1 MLKVFISM
9 GFRGRTDEFIFK
21 RRNSIKEI
29 LDHMFST
36 YELMDNFVK
45 DIPEVNN
52 ESVWC
57 LGDSIR
63 IMSNAD
69 IVVFDEDYKNFGGCL
84 IEEEIAKKYE
94 MFRMY
99 L

>member
-1 MLKVFISM
+1 MKIFISM
-9 GFRGRTDEFIFK
+9 GFKGRTDEFIFN
-21 RRNSIKEI
+21 RRDSIKEV

-69 IVVFDEDYKNFGGCL
+69 IVVFDEDFDEFRGCR
-84 IEEEIAKKYE
+84 IEEKIAKEYGL
-94 MFRMY
+94 FRLY

>member
-1 MLKVFISM
+1 MKIFISM
-9 GFRGRTDEFIFK
+9 GFRGRTDEFIFE
-21 RRNSIKEI
+21 RRDSIKEV
-29 LDHMFST
+29 LDHMFSA
-36 YELMDNFVK
+36 YEIMDNFVK

-69 IVVFDEDYKNFGGCL
+69 IVVFDEDFDEFRGCR
-84 IEEEIAKKYE
+84 IEEKIAKEYGL
-94 MFRMY
+94 FRLY